1 MRRSSPPPSA
11 DRRPTGGRAF
21 PAVVATAAAIPTT
34 LALALAALL
43 ATPPGPIAAQA
54 PRTVRSLDAQ
64 PAGAYGHGFARIA
77 ADGARVFALEG
88 DRIAA
93 FDLADPTAPRPLG
106 HTDPLADPT
115 LIAAGTG
122 LVAVVVHPTGDAG
135 PPSLALFDSRAVPPT
150 AAGTVP
156 LGACDA
162 MDVAVAGTWI
172 AVACGAAG
180 VRIVDASAPDRPV
193 IATTLLDSGL
203 ARAVAMDGRRLL
215 VGGAAGEAAR
225 DGGYAAL
232 YDVADPARP
241 VLSSDTRWPAPVV
254 AVGLGKECAL
264 VGSRDMHFITR
275 LAVVDL
281 DTDIAGG
288 STSPWAVRAERTFD
302 GIAGGPRIASDG
314 AHAFATL
321 PVWIRGES
329 KVLDVDLT
337 GPDAPWAQDLHFP
350 WHTVD
355 VAPLPG
361 GLAVDDGYR
370 GLVHYGRDADAKLA
384 ERAIVPTISS
394 PYGAATD
401 GTHLFVADDDDEL
414 WSLDVDDPAA
424 ARVIGRSALGPPLG
438 GWMFPT
444 YGGGLALGAGRAVA
458 VRGPAFSS
466 IGDVGLVDLADP
478 LRPRPLGRW
487 VAESDPGISR
497 APKDTYSF
505 ATTSRYDPI
514 DLGDLV
520 LVPSHD
526 AGVTV
531 LDVRD
536 PAAPTFASVLARQ
549 GGCGSWSGRTWV
561 MGNCDVRGVAAA
573 DRTVYVAGSESG
585 VLMYTLQDDGTATAA
600 GTIDVPGEAYDVAVV
615 GDALLV
621 AVAFAGERGG
631 VRVIDR
637 RTLQAVRSVEGF
649 AALRLRIAGDTAF
662 VVGVDQGADV
672 VGSRDAVW
680 AIDIADPFAPVVR
693 ARIPLP
699 ASADAHLRPAHVAR
713 IGDVLAVVAAV
724 EDGDG
729 PTILLYRLTDG
740 EPLPAVAPGATLTA
754 WPTRAPSASREPEEP
769 TAVGEPGATATLLS
783 PTVAPP
789 EVPMR
794 RAFLPMAIVQR

>member
-1 MRRSSPPPSA
+1 MHLWPPSPSA
-11 DRRPTGGRAF
+11 DRRPTRDRSF
-21 PAVVATAAAIPTT
+21 RSAVASAGATALAF
-34 LALALAALL
+34 ALALAAHP

-54 PRTVRSLDAQ
+54 PRVVRTLDAQ
-64 PAGAYGHGFARIA
+64 PAGTFGHGFARIA
-77 ADGARVFALEG
+77 ADGARVFAIEG

-93 FDLADPTAPRPLG
+93 FDLTDPTAPRPLG

-115 LIAAGTG
+115 LIAAGRG
-122 LVAVVVHPTGDAG
+122 LIAVVVHPTGDAG
-135 PPSLALFDSRAVPPT
+135 PPSLALFDSRANPPT

-162 MDVAVAGTWI
+162 ANVAIAGAWF
-172 AVACGAAG
+172 AVACGAEG

-193 IATTLLDSGL
+193 VATTLLDAGM
-203 ARAVAMDGRRLL
+203 AWAVAMDGRRLL
-215 VGGAAGEAAR
+215 VGGATGADDAGF
-225 DGGYAAL
+225 AAL
-232 YDVADPARP
+232 YDVTDPARP
-241 VLSSDTRWPAPVV
+241 APSSHTRWPTPVM
-254 AVGLGKECAL
+254 AVGLGPGHAL
-264 VGSRDMHFITR
+264 VGSRDKHFNTQ

-281 DTDIAGG
+281 DTDGAGG
-288 STSPWAVRAERTFD
+288 RTTPWTIRSVRTFD
-302 GIAGGPRIASDG
+302 SSYGSPRIASDG
-314 AHAFATL
+314 AHAFATF

-329 KVLDVDLT
+329 KVLDVDLRQ
-337 GPDAPWAQDLHFP
+337 PDAPWAQELHFP
-350 WHTVD
+350 WHAVD
-355 VAPLPG
+355 VAPLPD
-361 GLAVDDGYR
+361 GLVIDDGYR
-370 GLVHYGRDADAKLA
+370 GLVRYGRDGNAQLA
-384 ERAIVPTISS
+384 ERAIVPTISA

-401 GTHLFVADDDDEL
+401 GTHLFVADDDDEF
-414 WSLDVDDPAA
+414 WALDFGDPAA
-424 ARVIGRSALGPPLG
+424 PRVVGRSTLGPPRG
-438 GWMFPT
+438 GWVFPT
-444 YGGGLALGAGRAVA
+444 WGGGLALGAGRAVA

-487 VAESDPGISR
+487 VAESDSGISR

-520 LVPSHD
+520 LVPSLD

-536 PAAPTFASVLARQ
+536 PAAPTFASILARQ
-549 GGCGSWSGRTWV
+549 GGCGTWRGRTWV
-561 MGNCDVRGVAAA
+561 MGDCDVRGIAAA
-573 DRTVYVAGSESG
+573 GRTVYVASSEAG
-585 VLMYTLQDDGTATAA
+585 VLIYTLRDDGTATAA

-621 AVAFAGERGG
+621 AVSFAGERSGM
-631 VRVIDR
+631 RVIDR
-637 RTLQAVRSVEGF
+637 RTLQAVRSVEDF
-649 AALRLRIAGDTAF
+649 AALRLRVAGDTAF

-699 ASADAHLRPAHVAR
+699 ANLDAHLRPAHVAR

-754 WPTRAPSASREPEEP
+754 WPTRAPSASPEPEEP
-769 TAVGEPGATATLLS
+769 TVVGVPGATATPRP

-789 EVPMR
+789 DGPMR
-794 RAFLPMAIVQR
+794 RAFLPMAMVRR